1 MRFDHLCST
10 TTTQMTHFFK
20 PSVFTKAAALVI
32 VGVVYRLHFARLV
45 GQGGVEQQPI
55 IVREVSNSSN
65 KLLNDIFI
73 KICKQRRNTYKRS
86 SRHILL

>member
-1 MRFDHLCST
+1 
-10 TTTQMTHFFK
+10 MTHFFK
-20 PSVFTKAAALVI
+20 PNVTEAAAPVI
-32 VGVVYRLHFARLV
+32 VGVVFYLARLV
-45 GQGGVEQQPI
+45 RKGGVEQQTI